1 MTQTKIM
8 NHSLFLFVILLF
20 LSGCSS
26 ISNNETNDANNIVNS
41 SGKHNFLSDI
51 FSKLQGKTE
60 TEDKTDPVLESTHLI
75 LQSTAEITQA
85 DVQEQINDFMAETQF
100 DDVWSRLPS
109 LYQLSDIQNN
119 RIKLQEKW
127 YIKHKRQIEITSK
140 RATPFLYFITE
151 EINKRNMPGE
161 IALLPVIESSF
172 RTNAYSPMKASGL
185 WQFIPA
191 TGRYFGLK
199 QNWWYDGRRDIYQST
214 IAALTYLEQ
223 LNKYYK
229 GDWLLALAAYNAG
242 AGTINK
248 AIKKN
253 IKKGKPIDYW
263 SLSLPKETYKYVP
276 KLLAIARLV
285 EKHNEYSISLAPIEN
300 QPQLMLIDTQSQI
313 DLSVAAKM
321 ADISLAEIRTY
332 NPGFKQWATAPD
344 GPHHLLIPVN
354 KINHFETKL
363 AQLDKNDRV
372 TFYRHKIRSG
382 ESLSVIARK
391 YKITVAHIK
400 QTNHLKNNNIRAGRY
415 LMLPIDKKSA
425 SIASIIKPKKI
436 SGKTKAAKISDN
448 SISYT
453 VRKGDSFWK
462 IARNFN
468 ISHTKLASLNGL
480 SSDDTL
486 SIGQTLLI
494 SKKVIFQKDKSK
506 TLSKNSSTD
515 NKKTKEINYKV
526 KSGDSLYTISKQFKV
541 SINDLKRWNSLNIK
555 KYLKPGQQ
563 LKVIVSANQST

>member
-1 MTQTKIM
+1 MKS
-8 NHSLFLFVILLF
+8 SLFLFFILFF
-20 LSGCSS
+20 LNGCSS
-26 ISNNETNDANNIVNS
+26 ISKNEAIETNDANNIVDS
-41 SGKHNFLSDI
+41 SGKHNFLIDI

-60 TEDKTDPVLESTHLI
+60 TQDKTDPVLESTHLI
-75 LQSTAEITQA
+75 LQSTAEMTQA
-85 DVQEQINDFMAETQF
+85 NVQEQMNDYLLNEPLETQF
-100 DDVWSRLPS
+100 DDVWSRLAS
-109 LYQLSDIQNN
+109 LYQLSDIQNI
-119 RIKLQEKW
+119 RIKSQEKW
-127 YIKHKRQIEITSK
+127 YIKHKKNIEVTSK

-161 IALLPVIESSF
+161 IALLPIIESSF

-214 IAALTYLEQ
+214 RAALTYLEQ

-248 AIKKN
+248 AIKRN

-285 EKHNEYSISLAPIEN
+285 EKHNEYDISLAPIEN
-300 QPQLMLIDTQSQI
+300 QAKLMLVNTQSQI

-354 KINHFETKL
+354 KVNHFETKI

-382 ESLSVIARK
+382 ESLSVIARN
-391 YKITVAHIK
+391 YKITAAHVR

-415 LMLPIDKKSA
+415 LMLPIDKQSA
-425 SIASIIKPKKI
+425 AIASIKPKKI
-436 SGKTKAAKISDN
+436 STKTKAGKISDD
-448 SISYT
+448 SIRYT

-462 IARNFN
+462 IAQHFN
-468 ISHTKLASLNGL
+468 LSHTKLASLNDL
-480 SSDDTL
+480 SSNDTL

-494 SKKVIFQKDKSK
+494 PKNSSKKVSENISAQQQN
-506 TLSKNSSTD
+506 TQ
-515 NKKTKEINYKV
+515 EISYKV

-563 LKVIVSANQST
+563 LKVIVSAGQST